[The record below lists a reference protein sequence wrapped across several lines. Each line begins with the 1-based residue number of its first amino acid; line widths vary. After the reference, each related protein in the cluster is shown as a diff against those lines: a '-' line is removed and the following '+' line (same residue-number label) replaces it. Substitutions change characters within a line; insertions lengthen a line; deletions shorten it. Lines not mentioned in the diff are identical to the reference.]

1 MFFYFLVKLLAKP
14 SEIIFSL
21 SIKLSRQGKRTVN
34 MLDKIKNMIG
44 IEESDYDYD
53 YSEDGDMT
61 GYGNPYGTNS
71 TEVIE
76 QPMPH
81 YQDDRPRL
89 IKKQVEKMASKNN
102 NVIGMPGLAN
112 GISEVIVI
120 EPHSFEEMPQVIEAL
135 RERKSVVLNLNVM
148 NPEEA
153 QRAVDFVAGGTY
165 AMDGHQERVGES
177 IFLFT
182 PSCVKVST
190 LSGII
195 HDVEEHPERHLRQ
208 SHSGG
213 DPWQE
218 SIAMAQ

>member
-1 MFFYFLVKLLAKP
+1 MLQKL
-14 SEIIFSL
+14 
-21 SIKLSRQGKRTVN
+21 R
-34 MLDKIKNMIG
+34 NMIG
-44 IEESDYDYD
+44 IDEAQYDEDYEEYYSD
-53 YSEDGDMT
+53 EGGINET
-61 GYGNPYGTNS
+61 GYPESYTDSQVDQGKQEPEGYRG
-71 TEVIE
+71 
-76 QPMPH
+76 
-81 YQDDRPRL
+81 DRRTS
-89 IKKQVEKMASKNN
+89 KKRQGDTMTTKN

-120 EPHSFEEMPQVIEAL
+120 EPHSFEEMPQVIQAL

-195 HDVEEHPERHLRQ
+195 HDVDDIPEGRVRP
-208 SHSGG
+208 SNATV
-213 DPWQE
+213 DPWGE
-218 SIAMAQ
+218 PAVIAQ

>member
-1 MFFYFLVKLLAKP
+1 MLQKL
-14 SEIIFSL
+14 
-21 SIKLSRQGKRTVN
+21 R
-34 MLDKIKNMIG
+34 NMIG
-44 IEESDYDYD
+44 IDEAQYDEDYEEYYSDEVGINEAGYPDSYPD
-53 YSEDGDMT
+53 SQSEQGKQEPEGYRGDRRTSKKRQGETMT
-61 GYGNPYGTNS
+61 
-71 TEVIE
+71 
-76 QPMPH
+76 
-81 YQDDRPRL
+81 
-89 IKKQVEKMASKNN
+89 KN

-120 EPHSFEEMPQVIEAL
+120 EPHSFEEMPQVIQAL

-195 HDVEEHPERHLRQ
+195 HDVDEIPEGRVRP
-208 SHSGG
+208 SIATT
-213 DPWQE
+213 DPWGE
-218 SIAMAQ
+218 AAVMAQ